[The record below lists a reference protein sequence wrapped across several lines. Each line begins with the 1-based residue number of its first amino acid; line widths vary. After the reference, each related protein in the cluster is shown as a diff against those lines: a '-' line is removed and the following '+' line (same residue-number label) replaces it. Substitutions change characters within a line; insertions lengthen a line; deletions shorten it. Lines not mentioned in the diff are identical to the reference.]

1 MGTAAVA
8 ERSQA
13 EQTKVCP
20 RCGMELFA
28 DMDVCYGC
36 LYDFTR
42 ERASPGMDEGALLGS
57 SGGEPWGDID
67 EPDVRAEG
75 ADPLGDMGALDTE
88 EMTSYPFPA
97 APKDEGTVPKP
108 HGRACSS
115 PQAPGPAPVPVARTT
130 SGAPAVQGGREGG
143 SDGDDDPTMDLA
155 NLPWEE
161 IHGSTP
167 QGVQGASPTM
177 DAPEGMCLQVLG
189 HDMEVTVPLPEAGLV
204 IGRSHGCDLVLHAR
218 SVSRRHVR
226 VTPVLGGAVVENL
239 GATNP
244 TMVRGREVR
253 SRVNIRVG
261 EMVDVCGTRLVLCRA
276 GGQ

>member
-1 MGTAAVA
+1 MGAAGTAAVA

-20 RCGMELFA
+20 RCGMELFT

-42 ERASPGMDEGALLGS
+42 VRASPGMDAGAMFS
-57 SGGEPWGDID
+57 QPWDDID
-67 EPDVRAEG
+67 EPDVRVEG

-97 APKDEGTVPKP
+97 APEDECAPK
-108 HGRACSS
+108 GRPCLA
-115 PQAPGPAPVPVARTT
+115 PQVAGPAPAPVARTT
-130 SGAPAVQGGREGG
+130 STAPAGLAPAVWDGDA
-143 SDGDDDPTMDLA
+143 DGDDDPTMDLA

-161 IHGSTP
+161 IHGSRP
-167 QGVQGASPTM
+167 QAGQGGSSGV

-189 HDMEVTVPLPEAGLV
+189 HDMEVMVPLLEAGLV
-204 IGRSHGCDLVLHAR
+204 IGRSHDCDLVLHAR